1 MNMETFSLADD
12 GYQSSGRNDL
22 SPQEI
27 CNTRLVRVDLGPR
40 STQDPFQRQ
49 LHKFFRTARIRSLL
63 KKNSDDEEMNS
74 TSICN
79 LDISKSVQDS
89 ILIAGVIGRFLVAIL
104 TAAFLIIPL
113 VISAYQKSKGAQL
126 CTIGV
131 SVLIFA
137 FLVSFS
143 MRTTNHEIMAI
154 SSAYAAVLSVIVSN
168 GFV

>member
-1 MNMETFSLADD
+1 METFSLADD
-12 GYQSSGRNDL
+12 GYQASRRNDL

-49 LHKFFRTARIRSLL
+49 IHKLFRASRIRSLL
-63 KKNSDDEEMNS
+63 KKKPYDEEANS
-74 TSICN
+74 TSTCEPK
-79 LDISKSVQDS
+79 ISTSVQDS
-89 ILIAGVIGRFLVAIL
+89 ILIAEIIGRFWVATL
-104 TAAFLIIPL
+104 SAAFLMIPL
-113 VISAYQKSKGAQL
+113 VVSAYQTSKGAQL

-154 SSAYAAVLSVIVSN
+154 SSAYAAVLSVVVSN

>member
-12 GYQSSGRNDL
+12 GYQSSGRSDL

-40 STQDPFQRQ
+40 STQDPF
-49 LHKFFRTARIRSLL
+49 RSLL
-63 KKNSDDEEMNS
+63 KNTSDDEEANS
-74 TSICN
+74 TSIPK

-89 ILIAGVIGRFLVAIL
+89 VLIAGVIGRFLVAIL

-113 VISAYQKSKGAQL
+113 VISAYQKSKEAQL